1 MADHLFTVSRAD
13 IFEIYPKILKE
24 ILTSEEL
31 ARLRSVS
38 SSSAI
43 VERAIDIPSDFEWQ
57 LKMYFRLLEYQK
69 QINHAVE
76 KGM

>member
-31 ARLRSVS
+31 ARLRSS
-38 SSSAI
+38 GSATL
-43 VERAIDIPSDFEWQ
+43 ERAIDIPSDFEWQ
-57 LKMYFRLLEYQK
+57 LKMYFRYLHL
-69 QINHAVE
+69 QI
-76 KGM
+76 KS

>member
-31 ARLRSVS
+31 SRLRSS
-38 SSSAI
+38 GSTSTL
-43 VERAIDIPSDFEWQ
+43 ERAIDIPSDFEWQ
-57 LKMYFRLLEYQK
+57 LKMYFKLLEYQK
-69 QINHAVE
+69 KINHAVE

>member
-31 ARLRSVS
+31 SRLRSS
-38 SSSAI
+38 GSTATL
-43 VERAIDIPSDFEWQ
+43 ERAIDIPSDFEWQ
-57 LKMYFRLLEYQK
+57 LKMYFKLLEYQK
-69 QINHAVE
+69 KINHAVE

>member
-13 IFEIYPKILKE
+13 IFEVYPKILKE

-31 ARLRSVS
+31 TKVRK
-38 SSSAI
+38 SSAQEQ
-43 VERAIDIPSDFEWQ
+43 VIDLPSDFEWQ
-57 LKMYFRLLEYQK
+57 LKMYFRLLEHQK

-76 KGM
+76 HGM